1 MSSRF
6 ADDRG
11 SATIAAAFA
20 CLALT
25 ALMALIVYVGAAISA
40 RHRAQAAADLAALAA
55 AGATSDQCAAA
66 SRIATAMDA
75 DVAGCTID
83 GTDVVVRT
91 RITVRLGMFG
101 IKTAQA
107 AARAGPAD

>member
-1 MSSRF
+1 MNSRL

-20 CLALT
+20 CLTIT
-25 ALMALIVYVGAAISA
+25 AFAALIVYLGAAMSA

-55 AGATSDQCAAA
+55 AGATTDQCAAA
-66 SRIATAMDA
+66 SAIATAMEA
-75 DVAGCTID
+75 AVAGCTID
-83 GTDVVVRT
+83 GADAVVRT
-91 RITVRLGMFG
+91 RITVRLGMLG

>member
-1 MSSRF
+1 MASRL

-11 SATIAAAFA
+11 SATVAAAFA
-20 CLALT
+20 CLAIT
-25 ALMALIVYVGAAISA
+25 AFVALIVYLGAAMSA

-55 AGATSDQCAAA
+55 AGAATDQCAAA
-66 SRIATAMDA
+66 STIAGAMDA
-75 DVAGCTID
+75 SVARCTID
-83 GTDVVVRT
+83 GADAVVQT